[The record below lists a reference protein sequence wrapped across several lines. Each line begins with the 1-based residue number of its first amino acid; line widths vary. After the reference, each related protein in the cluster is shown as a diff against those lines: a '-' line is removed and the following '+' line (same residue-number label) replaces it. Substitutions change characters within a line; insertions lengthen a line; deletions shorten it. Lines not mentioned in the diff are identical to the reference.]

1 MSFQQIK
8 PQKGSEIVMHQI
20 KQQILSGAYPPTAK
34 LPTVV
39 ELAAS
44 FEVGRSTIREAL
56 SALKAMG
63 WVDIRHGGGTFVSN
77 ILPSEIGEEH
87 GGLFYKTESF
97 QEVLEVRKFIEV
109 GCASLAAERRTEADL
124 AELANILSQMEASLD
139 NEALSDQADISFHRH
154 IAKASHNSLFV
165 DMMESIAQRL
175 QESMRESRRLW
186 FFAERASAELLLQ
199 EHREIYQAI
208 LTQNVELA
216 SLMMMQHILKVDQ
229 VVHKLAALSPGDEH
243 SQL

>member
-20 KQQILSGAYPPTAK
+20 KQQILAGGYAPAAK

-63 WVDIRHGGGTFVSN
+63 WVDIRHGGGTFVSK
-77 ILPSEIGEEH
+77 ILPNEISKAH

-109 GCASLAAERRTEADL
+109 GCASLAAERRTDSDL
-124 AELANILSQMEASLD
+124 TALAQILSEMEAALG
-139 NEALSDQADISFHRH
+139 NEELSDQADISFHLY
-154 IAKASHNSLFV
+154 IARASHNSLFV
-165 DMMESIAQRL
+165 SMMESVAQRL

-208 LTQNVELA
+208 LACNATLA
-216 SLMMMQHILKVDQ
+216 SAKMMQHILKVDQ
-229 VVHKLAALSPGDEH
+229 VVHELAANDLFPK
-243 SQL
+243 

>member
-20 KQQILSGAYPPTAK
+20 KQQIVSGAYPPSAK

-39 ELAAS
+39 ELASS

-63 WVDIRHGGGTFVSN
+63 WIDIRHGGGTFVSK
-77 ILPSEIGEEH
+77 ILPSERNEEN

-124 AELANILSQMEASLD
+124 AGLAAILSQMEASLD
-139 NEALSDQADISFHRH
+139 NEELSDQADISFHLH
-154 IAKASHNSLFV
+154 IARASHNSLFV
-165 DMMESIAQRL
+165 SMMESVAQRL

-208 LTQNVELA
+208 QAMHVELA
-216 SLMMMQHILKVDQ
+216 SAKMMQHIMKVDQ
-229 VVHKLAALSPGDEH
+229 VVLGLATISTDASLRA
-243 SQL
+243 

>member
-20 KQQILSGAYPPTAK
+20 KQQILAGGYAPAAK

-63 WVDIRHGGGTFVSN
+63 WVDIRHGGGTFVSK
-77 ILPSEIGEEH
+77 ILPNEIGKAH

-109 GCASLAAERRTEADL
+109 GCATLAAERRTDSDL
-124 AELANILSQMEASLD
+124 TALAQILSEMEAALG
-139 NEALSDQADISFHRH
+139 NEELSDQADISFHLY
-154 IAKASHNSLFV
+154 IARASHNSLFV
-165 DMMESIAQRL
+165 SMMESGAQRL

-208 LTQNVELA
+208 FACNATLA
-216 SLMMMQHILKVDQ
+216 SAKMMQHILKVDQ
-229 VVHKLAALSPGDEH
+229 VVHELAANDLFPK
-243 SQL
+243 